1 MSRFA
6 IVTADDQDVRDV
18 LAELAPESVECL
30 RGYEQDPAKWEGI
43 VETLRL
49 DSDGAYA
56 VHVDGRAVCVFGGI
70 LAARNTV
77 EAWLFYRAEMA
88 ELPGI
93 TKAIKA
99 VADAE
104 FARASRGNPAVVYRA
119 LSCLTFPESH
129 IWMGMLGFKETGRRL
144 VLPTGRVAFIYER
157 QTPMALES
165 AA

>member
-1 MSRFA
+1 MTPYA

-18 LAELAPESVECL
+18 LADLAPESIECL
-30 RGYEQDPAKWEGI
+30 RGFELDAGKWEGV

-77 EAWLFYRAEMA
+77 EAWLFYRPAMA
-88 ELPGI
+88 GCAGI

-104 FARASRGNPAVVYRA
+104 FARASRGNAAMVYRA

-129 IWMGMLGFKETGRRL
+129 TWMGMLGFKETGRRL

-157 QTPMALES
+157 QTPMAMES